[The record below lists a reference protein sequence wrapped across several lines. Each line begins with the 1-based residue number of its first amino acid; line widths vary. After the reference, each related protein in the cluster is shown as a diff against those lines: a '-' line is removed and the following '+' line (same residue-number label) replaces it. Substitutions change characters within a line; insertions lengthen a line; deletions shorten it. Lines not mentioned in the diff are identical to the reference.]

1 MPLWLSLAFCS
12 AFLLGLYDVSK
23 KEALRNNAVIPVL
36 FLNTLFSTI
45 IFLPFLIDCI
55 GGFGWFGSGLF
66 DITSAREALENPAQ
80 AHLFILGKATLV
92 LSSWISGYFGLKHLP
107 ITIVGPINAT
117 RPVLVLLGAMI
128 FFGERLNLWQWAGVL
143 LAIVSVFLLSRSSKK
158 ESIDFAHN
166 RWILCLC
173 ISVLLGAAS
182 GLYDKFIMKRYE
194 PIFVQTWYNLYQC
207 IIMGTLMMVM
217 WYPKRDSTTPFH
229 WSWAIPAIS
238 VLISAADF
246 VYYTALAQPG
256 SMISIISLV
265 RRGAVIVSFLCGW
278 LIFKEKNLKAKA
290 LDLGLIILGMIFIY
304 IGSMGA

>member
-66 DITSAREALENPAQ
+66 DITSARNALENPAQ
-80 AHLFILGKATLV
+80 AHLFILGKAALV

-217 WYPKRDSTTPFH
+217 WYPKRGSTTPFH
-229 WSWAIPAIS
+229 
-238 VLISAADF
+238 
-246 VYYTALAQPG
+246 
-256 SMISIISLV
+256 
-265 RRGAVIVSFLCGW
+265 
-278 LIFKEKNLKAKA
+278 
-290 LDLGLIILGMIFIY
+290 
-304 IGSMGA
+304 

>member
-55 GGFGWFGSGLF
+55 GG
-66 DITSAREALENPAQ
+66 
-80 AHLFILGKATLV
+80 
-92 LSSWISGYFGLKHLP
+92 FGLKHLP

-217 WYPKRDSTTPFH
+217 WYPKRGSTTPFH